1 MDLLAASVESTLKN
15 LQDKRNFL
23 SEQRE
28 HYIDIR
34 SRLVR
39 FINDNDD
46 GEEEGEGQG
55 MVFGDIII
63 STSKIY
69 LSLGY
74 EYYVE
79 KTKEEAITFVDDKL
93 KLMEDAIEQFNLK
106 IEEAKKT
113 LDNLNYMEDG
123 NGIEEDEANN
133 DEDFLPSMEI
143 REELDDE
150 GNVISSSVTPT
161 TKQPSQSNSKKE
173 QTPAVGPKEKGLAK
187 EKKSKSFEENLKG
200 KLLKRNDEVKKKV
213 QPSKVDTENVYTFA
227 DLVQQMDQQDELE
240 DGYIETDEI
249 NYDYDAF
256 ENSNFKVNEYNYEED
271 DEDEDEEEYLNHSII
286 PGFEAQSSFLQ
297 QIQRLRAQ
305 KQSQDHEREE
315 GDVNKSLKPILKKS
329 SFAENSDK
337 KQKKKQV
344 GFASS
349 LEIHEVENLKEENKR
364 QMQSFAVPMYE
375 AQESTGIANKMISD
389 EFDGDLFAK
398 MLGVQEADEVHE
410 KYKEELIN
418 QERLEGEAS
427 RSNRRTR
434 VSRFRKD
441 RAFKKENTLSTFK
454 QETTRSVENEVV
466 EKEPVVGDII
476 EKEPAVGDVIEKEP
490 AVTDIVEKEPVIND
504 IVEKEPAVNDIVEK
518 EPAVNDIVEK
528 EPAVND
534 TVEREPA
541 VNDIVEKEPA
551 VNDIVE
557 KEPAVTDIVEKE
569 PVINDIVEKEP
580 AVNDIVEREPV
591 VGDIIEKEPAVNDI
605 VEKEPEINSKSEF
618 ETPFKK
624 KKLKSLQKPRS
635 SKSMK
640 KKFDPKI
647 LENISDD
654 DYDDDDDGNKKLLS
668 NKSKSNTDEQDK
680 FPSKI
685 QEVSRSM
692 AKTDATVGSEPVRIT
707 NVDYHALGGNL
718 DDMVKAYSLGL
729 YDDDLEEDPGT
740 IVEKLEDF
748 KEYNKQVELLRD
760 EIRDFQLE
768 NQPVTMEEEE
778 NDGNVMN
785 DIIEHEFPESYTNDE
800 DEVALHPGRL
810 QEEVA
815 IEYRRLKEATASKW
829 QSSSP
834 AAHTEGEL
842 EPIDKFGNPVKTS
855 RFRSQRLHM
864 DSKP

>member
-113 LDNLNYMEDG
+113 LDNLNHMEDG

-305 KQSQDHEREE
+305 KQFQDHEREE

-375 AQESTGIANKMISD
+375 AQESTGIANKMTSD

-398 MLGVQEADEVHE
+398 MLGVQEADEVHG

-441 RAFKKENTLSTFK
+441 RASKKENTLSTFK

-476 EKEPAVGDVIEKEP
+476 EKEPVVGDVIEKEPVVGDVIEKEP
-490 AVTDIVEKEPVIND
+490 AVTDIVE
-504 IVEKEPAVNDIVEK
+504 
-518 EPAVNDIVEK
+518 
-528 EPAVND
+528 
-534 TVEREPA
+534 REPA
-541 VNDIVEKEPA
+541 VNDIVERK
-551 VNDIVE
+551 
-557 KEPAVTDIVEKE
+557 
-569 PVINDIVEKEP
+569 
-580 AVNDIVEREPV
+580 PV
-591 VGDIIEKEPAVNDI
+591 VGDIIEKEPTINDI

-668 NKSKSNTDEQDK
+668 NKSKNNTDEQDK

-692 AKTDATVGSEPVRIT
+692 AKTGATVGSEPVRIT

-729 YDDDLEEDPGT
+729 YGDDLEEDPGT

-768 NQPVTMEEEE
+768 NKPVTMEEEE

>member
-113 LDNLNYMEDG
+113 LDNLNHMEDG

-256 ENSNFKVNEYNYEED
+256 ENSNFKVNDNYEED

-375 AQESTGIANKMISD
+375 AQESTGIANKMTSD

-398 MLGVQEADEVHE
+398 MLGVQEADEVHG

-441 RAFKKENTLSTFK
+441 RASKKENTLSTFK

-476 EKEPAVGDVIEKEP
+476 EKEPVVGDVIEKEPVVGDVIEKEP
-490 AVTDIVEKEPVIND
+490 AVTDIVE
-504 IVEKEPAVNDIVEK
+504 
-518 EPAVNDIVEK
+518 
-528 EPAVND
+528 
-534 TVEREPA
+534 REPA
-541 VNDIVEKEPA
+541 VNDIVERK
-551 VNDIVE
+551 
-557 KEPAVTDIVEKE
+557 
-569 PVINDIVEKEP
+569 
-580 AVNDIVEREPV
+580 PV
-591 VGDIIEKEPAVNDI
+591 VGDIIEKEPTINDI

-668 NKSKSNTDEQDK
+668 NKSKNNTDEQDK

-692 AKTDATVGSEPVRIT
+692 AKTGATVGSEPVRIT

-768 NQPVTMEEEE
+768 NKPVTMEEEE

>member
-315 GDVNKSLKPILKKS
+315 VDVNKSLKPILKKS

-375 AQESTGIANKMISD
+375 TQESTGIANKMTSD

-441 RAFKKENTLSTFK
+441 RASKKENTLSTFK

-466 EKEPVVGDII
+466 GKEPV
-476 EKEPAVGDVIEKEP
+476 VGDVIEKEP
-490 AVTDIVEKEPVIND
+490 AVTDIVEKEP
-504 IVEKEPAVNDIVEK
+504 AVNDIVER
-518 EPAVNDIVEK
+518 ESVVGDI
-528 EPAVND
+528 
-534 TVEREPA
+534 
-541 VNDIVEKEPA
+541 IEKEPA

-591 VGDIIEKEPAVNDI
+591 VGDIIGKEPAVNDI
-605 VEKEPEINSKSEF
+605 VEKEPEINSKSEL

-654 DYDDDDDGNKKLLS
+654 DNDDDDGNKKLLS
-668 NKSKSNTDEQDK
+668 NKSKNNTDEQDK

-692 AKTDATVGSEPVRIT
+692 AKTGATVGSEPVRIT

>member
-39 FINDNDD
+39 FTNDNDD

-113 LDNLNYMEDG
+113 LDNLNHMEDG

-305 KQSQDHEREE
+305 KQSQDQEREE
-315 GDVNKSLKPILKKS
+315 GDVNKLLKPILKKS

-375 AQESTGIANKMISD
+375 AQESTGIANKMTSD

-441 RAFKKENTLSTFK
+441 RASKKENTLSTFK

-476 EKEPAVGDVIEKEP
+476 EKEPVVGDVI
-490 AVTDIVEKEPVIND
+490 
-504 IVEKEPAVNDIVEK
+504 
-518 EPAVNDIVEK
+518 
-528 EPAVND
+528 
-534 TVEREPA
+534 
-541 VNDIVEKEPA
+541 
-551 VNDIVE
+551 
-557 KEPAVTDIVEKE
+557 
-569 PVINDIVEKEP
+569 
-580 AVNDIVEREPV
+580 
-591 VGDIIEKEPAVNDI
+591 GKEPAVNDI
-605 VEKEPEINSKSEF
+605 VEKEPEINSKSEL

-654 DYDDDDDGNKKLLS
+654 DNDDDDGNKKLLS
-668 NKSKSNTDEQDK
+668 NKSKNNTDEQDK

-692 AKTDATVGSEPVRIT
+692 AKTGATVGSEPVRIT

-800 DEVALHPGRL
+800 DEVALHPDRL

>member
-1 MDLLAASVESTLKN
+1 MDLLAAGVESTLKN

-39 FINDNDD
+39 FTNDNDD

-375 AQESTGIANKMISD
+375 TQESTGIANKMTSD

-441 RAFKKENTLSTFK
+441 RASKKENTLSTFK
-454 QETTRSVENEVV
+454 QETTRTVENEVV

-476 EKEPAVGDVIEKEP
+476 EKEPVVGDVIEKEP
-490 AVTDIVEKEPVIND
+490 AVTDIVEKEP
-504 IVEKEPAVNDIVEK
+504 AVNDIVE
-518 EPAVNDIVEK
+518 
-528 EPAVND
+528 
-534 TVEREPA
+534 REP
-541 VNDIVEKEPA
+541 VVG
-551 VNDIVE
+551 
-557 KEPAVTDIVEKE
+557 
-569 PVINDIVEKEP
+569 DIVEKEP

-605 VEKEPEINSKSEF
+605 VEKEPAVTDIVEEEPVINDIVEKEPVINDIVEKEPVVGDIIEKEPAVNDIVEKEPEINSKSEL

-654 DYDDDDDGNKKLLS
+654 DNDDDDGNKKLLS
-668 NKSKSNTDEQDK
+668 NKSKNNTDEQDK

-692 AKTDATVGSEPVRIT
+692 AKTGATVGSEPVRIT

-800 DEVALHPGRL
+800 DEVALHPDRL

>member
-39 FINDNDD
+39 FINDNGD

-113 LDNLNYMEDG
+113 LDNLNHMEDG

-161 TKQPSQSNSKKE
+161 TKQSSQSNSKKE

-305 KQSQDHEREE
+305 KQFQDHEREE

-329 SFAENSDK
+329 FFAENSDK

-375 AQESTGIANKMISD
+375 AQESTGIANKMTSD

-441 RAFKKENTLSTFK
+441 RASKKENTLSTFK

-476 EKEPAVGDVIEKEP
+476 EKEPVVGDVIEKEP
-490 AVTDIVEKEPVIND
+490 AVTDIVE
-504 IVEKEPAVNDIVEK
+504 
-518 EPAVNDIVEK
+518 
-528 EPAVND
+528 
-534 TVEREPA
+534 REPA
-541 VNDIVEKEPA
+541 VNDIVERK
-551 VNDIVE
+551 
-557 KEPAVTDIVEKE
+557 
-569 PVINDIVEKEP
+569 
-580 AVNDIVEREPV
+580 PV
-591 VGDIIEKEPAVNDI
+591 VGDIIEKEPTINDI

-668 NKSKSNTDEQDK
+668 NKSKNNTDEQDK

-692 AKTDATVGSEPVRIT
+692 AKTGATVGSEPVRIT

>member
-39 FINDNDD
+39 FINDNGD

-113 LDNLNYMEDG
+113 LDNLNHMEDG

-161 TKQPSQSNSKKE
+161 TKQSSQSNSKKE

-305 KQSQDHEREE
+305 KQFQDHEREE

-375 AQESTGIANKMISD
+375 AQESTGIANKMTSD

-441 RAFKKENTLSTFK
+441 RASKKENTLSTFK

-476 EKEPAVGDVIEKEP
+476 EKEPVVGDVIEKEPVVGDVIEKEP
-490 AVTDIVEKEPVIND
+490 AVTDIVE
-504 IVEKEPAVNDIVEK
+504 
-518 EPAVNDIVEK
+518 
-528 EPAVND
+528 
-534 TVEREPA
+534 REPA
-541 VNDIVEKEPA
+541 VNDIVERK
-551 VNDIVE
+551 
-557 KEPAVTDIVEKE
+557 
-569 PVINDIVEKEP
+569 
-580 AVNDIVEREPV
+580 PV
-591 VGDIIEKEPAVNDI
+591 VGDIIEKEPTINDI

-668 NKSKSNTDEQDK
+668 NKSKNNTDEQDK

-692 AKTDATVGSEPVRIT
+692 AKTGATVGSEPVRIT

-768 NQPVTMEEEE
+768 NKPVTMEEEE

>member
-1 MDLLAASVESTLKN
+1 MDVLTDSVESTLKS

-23 SEQRE
+23 AEQRE

-34 SRLVR
+34 GRLVS
-39 FINDNDD
+39 FNNDNDG
-46 GEEEGEGQG
+46 GEEEAEGQG

-63 STSKIY
+63 STRKIY
-69 LSLGY
+69 LNLGY

-79 KTKEEAITFVDDKL
+79 KTKEEAITSVDDKL
-93 KLMEDAIEQFNLK
+93 KLMEDAIEQFDLK

-113 LDNLNYMEDG
+113 LDNLNFMETG
-123 NGIEEDEANN
+123 AETEKQEA
-133 DEDFLPSMEI
+133 DDDQDFLPSMEI
-143 REELDDE
+143 REELDEE

-161 TKQPSQSNSKKE
+161 TKQSSQSKSKKE
-173 QTPAVGPKEKGLAK
+173 EEYLVGQKEERLPE
-187 EKKSKSFEENLKG
+187 EKKSNSFEENLKG
-200 KLLKRNDEVKKKV
+200 RLSKRNNEIKRKV
-213 QPSKVDTENVYTFA
+213 EPSKVDTENVYTFA

-240 DGYIETDEI
+240 DGSIGADEI
-249 NYDYDAF
+249 SYDYDAF
-256 ENSNFKVNEYNYEED
+256 ENSNFKVNGYNYKED

-286 PGFEAQSSFLQ
+286 PGFEAQSSFLK
-297 QIQRLRAQ
+297 QIQQLRAQ
-305 KQSQDHEREE
+305 KLSQEHKQEE
-315 GDVNKSLKPILKKS
+315 GEVSNPLKPILKKAS
-329 SFAENSDK
+329 ITEESVK
-337 KQKKKQV
+337 HQKKKQV

-364 QMQSFAVPMYE
+364 QMQSFGVPTYDD
-375 AQESTGIANKMISD
+375 QETIGIANEMTSG

-410 KYKEELIN
+410 KYREELIN
-418 QERLEGEAS
+418 QERHEGEA
-427 RSNRRTR
+427 NRPNGRNR

-441 RAFKKENTLSTFK
+441 RAFKKQDTSQAFRYENRK
-454 QETTRSVENEVV
+454 PAVGEIV
-466 EKEPVVGDII
+466 EKEPVA
-476 EKEPAVGDVIEKEP
+476 EDVIEKEP
-490 AVTDIVEKEPVIND
+490 AV
-504 IVEKEPAVNDIVEK
+504 
-518 EPAVNDIVEK
+518 
-528 EPAVND
+528 
-534 TVEREPA
+534 R
-541 VNDIVEKEPA
+541 
-551 VNDIVE
+551 
-557 KEPAVTDIVEKE
+557 
-569 PVINDIVEKEP
+569 
-580 AVNDIVEREPV
+580 DIVERESS

-605 VEKEPEINSKSEF
+605 IERRPVVEDIVEKELALSNIVEREPETDSNSEF

-624 KKLKSLQKPRS
+624 KNLKSLQKPRS

-647 LENISDD
+647 FENISDD
-654 DYDDDDDGNKKLLS
+654 DDDDSNGDKKLVLDQ
-668 NKSKSNTDEQDK
+668 SKSSADEQER

-692 AKTDATVGSEPVRIT
+692 AQTGATVGDKPVRIT

-760 EIRDFQLE
+760 EIQDFQLE
-768 NQPVTMEEEE
+768 NQQVATEEEEEE
-778 NDGNVMN
+778 NDGNVVV
-785 DIIEHEFPESYTNDE
+785 DVVEHEFPESYINDE
-800 DEVALHPGRL
+800 DEVALHPDRL
-810 QEEVA
+810 QEAVA
-815 IEYRRLKEATASKW
+815 VEYRRLKETAASKW

-834 AAHTEGEL
+834 TAHAEGEL

-864 DSKP
+864 DGKT

>member
-34 SRLVR
+34 SRLVK

-113 LDNLNYMEDG
+113 LDNLNHMEDG

-375 AQESTGIANKMISD
+375 AQESTGIANKMTSD

-441 RAFKKENTLSTFK
+441 RASKKENTLSTFK

-476 EKEPAVGDVIEKEP
+476 EKEPVVGDVIEKEPVVGDVIEKEP
-490 AVTDIVEKEPVIND
+490 AVTDIVE
-504 IVEKEPAVNDIVEK
+504 
-518 EPAVNDIVEK
+518 
-528 EPAVND
+528 
-534 TVEREPA
+534 REPA
-541 VNDIVEKEPA
+541 VNDIVERK
-551 VNDIVE
+551 
-557 KEPAVTDIVEKE
+557 
-569 PVINDIVEKEP
+569 
-580 AVNDIVEREPV
+580 PV
-591 VGDIIEKEPAVNDI
+591 VGDIIEKEPTINDI

-668 NKSKSNTDEQDK
+668 NKSKNNTDEQDK

-692 AKTDATVGSEPVRIT
+692 AKTGATVGSEPVRIT

>member
-113 LDNLNYMEDG
+113 LDNLNHMEDG

-305 KQSQDHEREE
+305 KQFQDHEREE

-375 AQESTGIANKMISD
+375 AQESTGIANKMTSD

-398 MLGVQEADEVHE
+398 MLGVQEADEVHG

-441 RAFKKENTLSTFK
+441 RASKKENTLSTFK

-476 EKEPAVGDVIEKEP
+476 EKEPVVGDVIEKEPVVGDVIEKEP
-490 AVTDIVEKEPVIND
+490 AVTDIVE
-504 IVEKEPAVNDIVEK
+504 
-518 EPAVNDIVEK
+518 
-528 EPAVND
+528 
-534 TVEREPA
+534 REPA
-541 VNDIVEKEPA
+541 VNDIVERK
-551 VNDIVE
+551 
-557 KEPAVTDIVEKE
+557 
-569 PVINDIVEKEP
+569 
-580 AVNDIVEREPV
+580 PV
-591 VGDIIEKEPAVNDI
+591 VGDIIEKEPTINDI

-624 KKLKSLQKPRS
+624 EKLKSLQKPRS

-668 NKSKSNTDEQDK
+668 NKSKNNTDEQDK

-692 AKTDATVGSEPVRIT
+692 AKTGATVGSEPVRIT

-768 NQPVTMEEEE
+768 NKPVTMEEEE

>member
-375 AQESTGIANKMISD
+375 AQESTGIANKMASD

-441 RAFKKENTLSTFK
+441 RASKKENTLSTFK

-476 EKEPAVGDVIEKEP
+476 EKEPVVGDV
-490 AVTDIVEKEPVIND
+490 
-504 IVEKEPAVNDIVEK
+504 
-518 EPAVNDIVEK
+518 
-528 EPAVND
+528 
-534 TVEREPA
+534 
-541 VNDIVEKEPA
+541 
-551 VNDIVE
+551 
-557 KEPAVTDIVEKE
+557 
-569 PVINDIVEKEP
+569 
-580 AVNDIVEREPV
+580 
-591 VGDIIEKEPAVNDI
+591 IEKEPAVNDI

-668 NKSKSNTDEQDK
+668 NKSKNNTDEQDK

-692 AKTDATVGSEPVRIT
+692 AKTGATVGSEPVRIT

-800 DEVALHPGRL
+800 DEVALHPDRL

>member
-113 LDNLNYMEDG
+113 LDNLNHMEDG

-256 ENSNFKVNEYNYEED
+256 ENSNFKVNDNYEED

-305 KQSQDHEREE
+305 KQFQDHEREE

-375 AQESTGIANKMISD
+375 TQESTGIANKMTSD

-441 RAFKKENTLSTFK
+441 RASKKENTLSTFK

-476 EKEPAVGDVIEKEP
+476 EKEPVVGDVIEKEPVVGDVIEKEPVVGDVIEKEPVVGDVIEKEP
-490 AVTDIVEKEPVIND
+490 AVT
-504 IVEKEPAVNDIVEK
+504 
-518 EPAVNDIVEK
+518 
-528 EPAVND
+528 
-534 TVEREPA
+534 
-541 VNDIVEKEPA
+541 
-551 VNDIVE
+551 
-557 KEPAVTDIVEKE
+557 
-569 PVINDIVEKEP
+569 
-580 AVNDIVEREPV
+580 DIVEREPV
-591 VGDIIEKEPAVNDI
+591 VGDIIEKEPTINDI

-668 NKSKSNTDEQDK
+668 NKSKNNTDEQDK

-692 AKTDATVGSEPVRIT
+692 AKTGATVGSEPVRIT

>member
-39 FINDNDD
+39 FINDNGD

-113 LDNLNYMEDG
+113 LDNLNHMEDG

-256 ENSNFKVNEYNYEED
+256 ENSNFKVNDNYEED

-305 KQSQDHEREE
+305 KQFQDHEREE
-315 GDVNKSLKPILKKS
+315 GDINKSLKPILKKS

-375 AQESTGIANKMISD
+375 AQESTGIANKMTSD

-398 MLGVQEADEVHE
+398 MLGVQEADEVHG

-441 RAFKKENTLSTFK
+441 RASKKENTLSTFK

-476 EKEPAVGDVIEKEP
+476 EKEPVVGDVIEKEPVVGDVIEKEP
-490 AVTDIVEKEPVIND
+490 AVTDIVE
-504 IVEKEPAVNDIVEK
+504 
-518 EPAVNDIVEK
+518 
-528 EPAVND
+528 
-534 TVEREPA
+534 REPA
-541 VNDIVEKEPA
+541 VNDIVERK
-551 VNDIVE
+551 
-557 KEPAVTDIVEKE
+557 
-569 PVINDIVEKEP
+569 
-580 AVNDIVEREPV
+580 PV
-591 VGDIIEKEPAVNDI
+591 VGDIIEKEPTINDI

-668 NKSKSNTDEQDK
+668 NKSKNNTDEQDK

-685 QEVSRSM
+685 QEVSRTM
-692 AKTDATVGSEPVRIT
+692 AKTGATVGSEPVRIT

-729 YDDDLEEDPGT
+729 YGDDLEEDPGT

>member
-113 LDNLNYMEDG
+113 LDNLNHMEDG

-227 DLVQQMDQQDELE
+227 DLSM
-240 DGYIETDEI
+240 
-249 NYDYDAF
+249 N
-256 ENSNFKVNEYNYEED
+256 NYEED

-375 AQESTGIANKMISD
+375 TQESTGIANKMTSD

-441 RAFKKENTLSTFK
+441 RASKKENTLSTFK

-476 EKEPAVGDVIEKEP
+476 EKEPAV
-490 AVTDIVEKEPVIND
+490 TD
-504 IVEKEPAVNDIVEK
+504 IVEKEPAVNDIVE
-518 EPAVNDIVEK
+518 
-528 EPAVND
+528 
-534 TVEREPA
+534 REP
-541 VNDIVEKEPA
+541 VVGDIIEKEPA

-591 VGDIIEKEPAVNDI
+591 VGDIIGKEPAVNDI
-605 VEKEPEINSKSEF
+605 VEKEPEINSKSEL

-654 DYDDDDDGNKKLLS
+654 DNDDDDGNKKLLS
-668 NKSKSNTDEQDK
+668 NKSKNNTDEQDK

-692 AKTDATVGSEPVRIT
+692 AKTGATVGSEPVRIT

>member
-504 IVEKEPAVNDIVEK
+504 IVEKEPAVNDIVE
-518 EPAVNDIVEK
+518 
-528 EPAVND
+528 
-534 TVEREPA
+534 
-541 VNDIVEKEPA
+541 
-551 VNDIVE
+551 
-557 KEPAVTDIVEKE
+557 
-569 PVINDIVEKEP
+569 
-580 AVNDIVEREPV
+580 REPV

-800 DEVALHPGRL
+800 DEVALHPDRL

>member
-39 FINDNDD
+39 FINDNGD

-113 LDNLNYMEDG
+113 LDNLNHMEDG

-161 TKQPSQSNSKKE
+161 TKQSSQSNSKKE

-305 KQSQDHEREE
+305 KQFQDHEREE
-315 GDVNKSLKPILKKS
+315 GDINKSLKPILKKS

-375 AQESTGIANKMISD
+375 AQESTGIANKMTSD

-441 RAFKKENTLSTFK
+441 RASKKENTLSTFK

-476 EKEPAVGDVIEKEP
+476 EKEPVVGDVIEKEPVVGDVIEKEP
-490 AVTDIVEKEPVIND
+490 AVTDIVE
-504 IVEKEPAVNDIVEK
+504 
-518 EPAVNDIVEK
+518 
-528 EPAVND
+528 
-534 TVEREPA
+534 REPA
-541 VNDIVEKEPA
+541 VNDIVERK
-551 VNDIVE
+551 
-557 KEPAVTDIVEKE
+557 
-569 PVINDIVEKEP
+569 
-580 AVNDIVEREPV
+580 PV
-591 VGDIIEKEPAVNDI
+591 VGDIIEKEPTINDI

-668 NKSKSNTDEQDK
+668 NKSKNNTDEQDK

-692 AKTDATVGSEPVRIT
+692 AKTGATVGSEPVRIT

-768 NQPVTMEEEE
+768 NKPVTMEEEE

>member
-39 FINDNDD
+39 FINDNGD

-113 LDNLNYMEDG
+113 LDNLNHMEDG

-256 ENSNFKVNEYNYEED
+256 ENSNFKVNDNYEED

-305 KQSQDHEREE
+305 KQFQDHEREE

-375 AQESTGIANKMISD
+375 TQESTGIANKMTSD

-441 RAFKKENTLSTFK
+441 RASKKENTLSTFK

-476 EKEPAVGDVIEKEP
+476 EKEPAV
-490 AVTDIVEKEPVIND
+490 TD
-504 IVEKEPAVNDIVEK
+504 IVEKEPAVNDIVE
-518 EPAVNDIVEK
+518 
-528 EPAVND
+528 
-534 TVEREPA
+534 REP
-541 VNDIVEKEPA
+541 VVGDIIEKEPA

-591 VGDIIEKEPAVNDI
+591 VGDIIGKEPAVNDI
-605 VEKEPEINSKSEF
+605 VEKEPEINSKSEL

-654 DYDDDDDGNKKLLS
+654 DNDDDDGNKKLLS
-668 NKSKSNTDEQDK
+668 NKSKNNTDEQDK

-692 AKTDATVGSEPVRIT
+692 AKTGATVGSEPVRIT

-800 DEVALHPGRL
+800 DEVALHAGRL

>member
-113 LDNLNYMEDG
+113 LDNLNHMEDG

-256 ENSNFKVNEYNYEED
+256 ENSNFKVNDNYEED

-305 KQSQDHEREE
+305 KQFQDHEREE

-375 AQESTGIANKMISD
+375 TQESTGIANKMTSD

-441 RAFKKENTLSTFK
+441 RASKKENTLSTFK

-476 EKEPAVGDVIEKEP
+476 EKEPAV
-490 AVTDIVEKEPVIND
+490 TD
-504 IVEKEPAVNDIVEK
+504 IVEKEPAVNDIVE
-518 EPAVNDIVEK
+518 
-528 EPAVND
+528 
-534 TVEREPA
+534 REP
-541 VNDIVEKEPA
+541 VVGDIIEKEPA

-591 VGDIIEKEPAVNDI
+591 VGDIIGKEPAVNDI
-605 VEKEPEINSKSEF
+605 VEKEPEINSKSEL

-654 DYDDDDDGNKKLLS
+654 DNDDDDGNKKLLS
-668 NKSKSNTDEQDK
+668 NKSKNNTDEQDK

-692 AKTDATVGSEPVRIT
+692 AKTGATVGSEPVRIT

-800 DEVALHPGRL
+800 DEVALHAGRL

>member
-39 FINDNDD
+39 FINDNGD

-113 LDNLNYMEDG
+113 LDNLNHMEDG

-161 TKQPSQSNSKKE
+161 TKQSSQSNSKKE

-305 KQSQDHEREE
+305 KQFQDHEREE

-375 AQESTGIANKMISD
+375 AQESTGIANKMTSD

-398 MLGVQEADEVHE
+398 MLGVQEADEVHG

-441 RAFKKENTLSTFK
+441 RASKKENTLSTFK

-476 EKEPAVGDVIEKEP
+476 EKEPVVGDVIEKEPVVGDVIEKEPVVGDVIEKEP
-490 AVTDIVEKEPVIND
+490 AVTDIVE
-504 IVEKEPAVNDIVEK
+504 
-518 EPAVNDIVEK
+518 
-528 EPAVND
+528 
-534 TVEREPA
+534 REPA
-541 VNDIVEKEPA
+541 VNDIVERK
-551 VNDIVE
+551 
-557 KEPAVTDIVEKE
+557 
-569 PVINDIVEKEP
+569 
-580 AVNDIVEREPV
+580 PV
-591 VGDIIEKEPAVNDI
+591 VGDIIEKEPTINDI

-668 NKSKSNTDEQDK
+668 NKSKNNTDEQDK

-692 AKTDATVGSEPVRIT
+692 AKTGATVGSEPVRIT

>member
-55 MVFGDIII
+55 MVFGDIIV

-113 LDNLNYMEDG
+113 LDNLNHMENG

-173 QTPAVGPKEKGLAK
+173 QTPAVGLKEKELAK

-315 GDVNKSLKPILKKS
+315 GDLNKSLKPILKKS

-375 AQESTGIANKMISD
+375 TQESTGIANKMTSD

-410 KYKEELIN
+410 KYNEELIN

-441 RAFKKENTLSTFK
+441 IASKKENTLLTFK
-454 QETTRSVENEVV
+454 QETTRSVENELV

-476 EKEPAVGDVIEKEP
+476 EKEPAV
-490 AVTDIVEKEPVIND
+490 TDIVEKEPV
-504 IVEKEPAVNDIVEK
+504 
-518 EPAVNDIVEK
+518 
-528 EPAVND
+528 
-534 TVEREPA
+534 
-541 VNDIVEKEPA
+541 
-551 VNDIVE
+551 
-557 KEPAVTDIVEKE
+557 
-569 PVINDIVEKEP
+569 
-580 AVNDIVEREPV
+580 
-591 VGDIIEKEPAVNDI
+591 VGDII
-605 VEKEPEINSKSEF
+605 EKEPEINSKSEF

-654 DYDDDDDGNKKLLS
+654 DDDDDDGDKKLLS
-668 NKSKSNTDEQDK
+668 NKSKSNADEQEK

-692 AKTDATVGSEPVRIT
+692 AKTGATVGSKPVRIT

-778 NDGNVMN
+778 NDGNVMK

-800 DEVALHPGRL
+800 DEVALHPDRL

>member
-113 LDNLNYMEDG
+113 LDNLNHMEDG

-256 ENSNFKVNEYNYEED
+256 ENSNFKVNDNYEED

-375 AQESTGIANKMISD
+375 TQESTGIANKMTSD

-418 QERLEGEAS
+418 QERLEGGAS

-441 RAFKKENTLSTFK
+441 RASKKENTLSTFK

-476 EKEPAVGDVIEKEP
+476 EKEPAVTDIVEKEP
-490 AVTDIVEKEPVIND
+490 AVTDIVEKEP
-504 IVEKEPAVNDIVEK
+504 AVNDIVE
-518 EPAVNDIVEK
+518 
-528 EPAVND
+528 
-534 TVEREPA
+534 REP
-541 VNDIVEKEPA
+541 VVGDIIEKEPA

-591 VGDIIEKEPAVNDI
+591 VGDIIGKEPAVNDI
-605 VEKEPEINSKSEF
+605 VEKEPEINSKSEL

-654 DYDDDDDGNKKLLS
+654 DNDDDDGNKKLLS
-668 NKSKSNTDEQDK
+668 NKSKNNTDEQDK

-692 AKTDATVGSEPVRIT
+692 AKTGATVGSEPVRIT

-800 DEVALHPGRL
+800 DEVALHAGRL

-829 QSSSP
+829 QSSSS

>member
-39 FINDNDD
+39 FINDNGD

-113 LDNLNYMEDG
+113 LDNLNHMEDG

-161 TKQPSQSNSKKE
+161 TKQSSQSNSKKE

-305 KQSQDHEREE
+305 KQFQDHEREE

-375 AQESTGIANKMISD
+375 AQESTGIANKMTSD

-398 MLGVQEADEVHE
+398 MLGVQEADEVHG

-441 RAFKKENTLSTFK
+441 RASKKENTLSTFK

-476 EKEPAVGDVIEKEP
+476 EKEPVVGDVIEKEPVVGDVIEKEP
-490 AVTDIVEKEPVIND
+490 AVND
-504 IVEKEPAVNDIVEK
+504 IVE
-518 EPAVNDIVEK
+518 
-528 EPAVND
+528 
-534 TVEREPA
+534 R
-541 VNDIVEKEPA
+541 
-551 VNDIVE
+551 
-557 KEPAVTDIVEKE
+557 
-569 PVINDIVEKEP
+569 EP

-591 VGDIIEKEPAVNDI
+591 VGDIIEKEPTINDI

-654 DYDDDDDGNKKLLS
+654 DYDDDDDGNKKHLS
-668 NKSKSNTDEQDK
+668 NKSKNNTDEQDK

-692 AKTDATVGSEPVRIT
+692 AKTGATVGSEPVRIT

>member
-39 FINDNDD
+39 FINDNGD

-113 LDNLNYMEDG
+113 LDNLNHMEDG

-161 TKQPSQSNSKKE
+161 TKQSSQSNSKKE
-173 QTPAVGPKEKGLAK
+173 QAPAVGPKEKGLAK

-305 KQSQDHEREE
+305 KQFQDHEREE

-375 AQESTGIANKMISD
+375 AQESTGIANKMTSD

-398 MLGVQEADEVHE
+398 MLGVQEADEVHG

-441 RAFKKENTLSTFK
+441 RASKKENTLSTFK

-476 EKEPAVGDVIEKEP
+476 EKEPVVGDVIEKEP
-490 AVTDIVEKEPVIND
+490 AVTDIVERK
-504 IVEKEPAVNDIVEK
+504 
-518 EPAVNDIVEK
+518 
-528 EPAVND
+528 
-534 TVEREPA
+534 
-541 VNDIVEKEPA
+541 
-551 VNDIVE
+551 
-557 KEPAVTDIVEKE
+557 
-569 PVINDIVEKEP
+569 
-580 AVNDIVEREPV
+580 PV
-591 VGDIIEKEPAVNDI
+591 VGDIIEKEPTINDI
-605 VEKEPEINSKSEF
+605 MEKEPEINSKSEF

-635 SKSMK
+635 LKSMK

-668 NKSKSNTDEQDK
+668 NKSKNNTDEQDK

-692 AKTDATVGSEPVRIT
+692 AKTGATVGSEPVRIT

-768 NQPVTMEEEE
+768 NKPVTMEEEE

>member
-113 LDNLNYMEDG
+113 LDNLNHMEDG

-256 ENSNFKVNEYNYEED
+256 ENSNFKVNDNYEED

-375 AQESTGIANKMISD
+375 TQESTGIANKMTSD

-441 RAFKKENTLSTFK
+441 RASKKENTLSTFK

-476 EKEPAVGDVIEKEP
+476 EKEP
-490 AVTDIVEKEPVIND
+490 
-504 IVEKEPAVNDIVEK
+504 
-518 EPAVNDIVEK
+518 
-528 EPAVND
+528 
-534 TVEREPA
+534 
-541 VNDIVEKEPA
+541 
-551 VNDIVE
+551 
-557 KEPAVTDIVEKE
+557 
-569 PVINDIVEKEP
+569 VINDIVEKEP

-591 VGDIIEKEPAVNDI
+591 VGDIIGKEPAVNDI
-605 VEKEPEINSKSEF
+605 VEKEPEINSKSEL

-654 DYDDDDDGNKKLLS
+654 DNDDDDGNKKLLS
-668 NKSKSNTDEQDK
+668 NKSKNNTDEQDK

-692 AKTDATVGSEPVRIT
+692 AKTGATVGSEPVRIT

-834 AAHTEGEL
+834 AVHTEGEL

>member
-113 LDNLNYMEDG
+113 LDNLNHMEDG

-161 TKQPSQSNSKKE
+161 TKQSSQSNSKKE

-305 KQSQDHEREE
+305 KQFQDHEREE
-315 GDVNKSLKPILKKS
+315 GDINKSLKPILKKS

-375 AQESTGIANKMISD
+375 AQESTGIANKMTSD

-398 MLGVQEADEVHE
+398 MLGVQEADEVHG

-441 RAFKKENTLSTFK
+441 RASKKENTLSTFK

-476 EKEPAVGDVIEKEP
+476 EKEPVVGDVIEKEPVVGDVIEKEP
-490 AVTDIVEKEPVIND
+490 AVTDIVE
-504 IVEKEPAVNDIVEK
+504 
-518 EPAVNDIVEK
+518 
-528 EPAVND
+528 
-534 TVEREPA
+534 REPA
-541 VNDIVEKEPA
+541 VNDIVERK
-551 VNDIVE
+551 
-557 KEPAVTDIVEKE
+557 
-569 PVINDIVEKEP
+569 
-580 AVNDIVEREPV
+580 PV
-591 VGDIIEKEPAVNDI
+591 VGDIIEKEPTINDI

-668 NKSKSNTDEQDK
+668 NKSKNNTDEQDK

-692 AKTDATVGSEPVRIT
+692 AKTGATVGSEPVRIT

-768 NQPVTMEEEE
+768 NKPVTMEEEE

>member
-39 FINDNDD
+39 FINDNGD

-113 LDNLNYMEDG
+113 LDNLNHMEDG

-161 TKQPSQSNSKKE
+161 TKQSSQSNSKKE

-305 KQSQDHEREE
+305 KQFQDHEREE

-375 AQESTGIANKMISD
+375 AQESTGIANKMTSD

-441 RAFKKENTLSTFK
+441 RASKKENTLSTFK

-476 EKEPAVGDVIEKEP
+476 EKEPVVGDVIEKEPVVGDVIEKEPVVGDVIEKEP
-490 AVTDIVEKEPVIND
+490 AVTDIVE
-504 IVEKEPAVNDIVEK
+504 
-518 EPAVNDIVEK
+518 
-528 EPAVND
+528 
-534 TVEREPA
+534 REPA
-541 VNDIVEKEPA
+541 VNDIVERK
-551 VNDIVE
+551 
-557 KEPAVTDIVEKE
+557 
-569 PVINDIVEKEP
+569 
-580 AVNDIVEREPV
+580 PV
-591 VGDIIEKEPAVNDI
+591 VGDIIEKEPTINDI

-624 KKLKSLQKPRS
+624 EKLKSLQKPRS

-668 NKSKSNTDEQDK
+668 NKSKNNTDEQDK

-692 AKTDATVGSEPVRIT
+692 AKTGATVGSEPVRIT

-768 NQPVTMEEEE
+768 NKPVTMEEEE

>member
-113 LDNLNYMEDG
+113 LDNLNHMEDG

-256 ENSNFKVNEYNYEED
+256 ENSNFKVNDNYEED

-375 AQESTGIANKMISD
+375 TQESTGIANKMTSD

-441 RAFKKENTLSTFK
+441 RASKKENTLSTFK

-476 EKEPAVGDVIEKEP
+476 EKEPAV
-490 AVTDIVEKEPVIND
+490 T
-504 IVEKEPAVNDIVEK
+504 
-518 EPAVNDIVEK
+518 
-528 EPAVND
+528 
-534 TVEREPA
+534 
-541 VNDIVEKEPA
+541 
-551 VNDIVE
+551 
-557 KEPAVTDIVEKE
+557 
-569 PVINDIVEKEP
+569 DIVEKEP

-605 VEKEPEINSKSEF
+605 VEKEPAVNDIVEREPVVGDIIGKEPAVNDIVEKEPEINSKSEL

-654 DYDDDDDGNKKLLS
+654 DNDDDDGNKKLLS
-668 NKSKSNTDEQDK
+668 NKSKNNTDEQDK

-692 AKTDATVGSEPVRIT
+692 AKTGATVGSEPVRIT

>member
-39 FINDNDD
+39 FINDNGD

-113 LDNLNYMEDG
+113 VDNLNHMEDG

-161 TKQPSQSNSKKE
+161 TKQSSQSDSKKE

-249 NYDYDAF
+249 IYDYDAF

-286 PGFEAQSSFLQ
+286 PGFEARSSFLQ

-305 KQSQDHEREE
+305 KQFQDHEREE

-375 AQESTGIANKMISD
+375 AQESTGIANKMTSD

-441 RAFKKENTLSTFK
+441 RASKKENTLSTFK

-476 EKEPAVGDVIEKEP
+476 EKEPVVGDVIEKEPVVGDVIEKEPVVGDVIEKEPVVGDVIEKEP
-490 AVTDIVEKEPVIND
+490 AVT
-504 IVEKEPAVNDIVEK
+504 
-518 EPAVNDIVEK
+518 
-528 EPAVND
+528 
-534 TVEREPA
+534 
-541 VNDIVEKEPA
+541 
-551 VNDIVE
+551 
-557 KEPAVTDIVEKE
+557 
-569 PVINDIVEKEP
+569 
-580 AVNDIVEREPV
+580 DIVEREPV
-591 VGDIIEKEPAVNDI
+591 VGDIIEKEPTINDI

-654 DYDDDDDGNKKLLS
+654 DNDDDDGNKKLLS
-668 NKSKSNTDEQDK
+668 NKSKNNTDEQDK

-692 AKTDATVGSEPVRIT
+692 AKTGTTVGSEPVRIT

-800 DEVALHPGRL
+800 DEVALHAGRL

>member
-34 SRLVR
+34 SRLVK

-113 LDNLNYMEDG
+113 LDNLNHMEDG

-256 ENSNFKVNEYNYEED
+256 ENSNFKVNDNYEED

-375 AQESTGIANKMISD
+375 AQKSTGIANKMTSD

-410 KYKEELIN
+410 KYKEDLIN

-441 RAFKKENTLSTFK
+441 RASKKENTLSTFK

-476 EKEPAVGDVIEKEP
+476 EKEPVVGDVIG
-490 AVTDIVEKEPVIND
+490 
-504 IVEKEPAVNDIVEK
+504 KEPAVNDIVEK
-518 EPAVNDIVEK
+518 EPAV
-528 EPAVND
+528 
-534 TVEREPA
+534 
-541 VNDIVEKEPA
+541 
-551 VNDIVE
+551 
-557 KEPAVTDIVEKE
+557 
-569 PVINDIVEKEP
+569 NDIVEKEP

-605 VEKEPEINSKSEF
+605 VEKEPEINSKSEL

-654 DYDDDDDGNKKLLS
+654 DNDDDDGNKKLLS
-668 NKSKSNTDEQDK
+668 NKSKNNTDEQDK

-692 AKTDATVGSEPVRIT
+692 AKTGATVGSEPVRIT

-800 DEVALHPGRL
+800 DEVALHPDRL

>member
-39 FINDNDD
+39 FINDNGD

-113 LDNLNYMEDG
+113 LDNLNHMEDG

-161 TKQPSQSNSKKE
+161 TKQSSQSNSKKE
-173 QTPAVGPKEKGLAK
+173 QAPAVGPKEKGLAK

-305 KQSQDHEREE
+305 KQFQDHEREE

-375 AQESTGIANKMISD
+375 AQESTGIANKMTSD

-441 RAFKKENTLSTFK
+441 RASKKENTLSTFK

-476 EKEPAVGDVIEKEP
+476 EKEPVVGDVIEKEPVVGDVIEKEP
-490 AVTDIVEKEPVIND
+490 AVTDIVE
-504 IVEKEPAVNDIVEK
+504 
-518 EPAVNDIVEK
+518 
-528 EPAVND
+528 
-534 TVEREPA
+534 REPA
-541 VNDIVEKEPA
+541 VNDIVERK
-551 VNDIVE
+551 
-557 KEPAVTDIVEKE
+557 
-569 PVINDIVEKEP
+569 
-580 AVNDIVEREPV
+580 PV
-591 VGDIIEKEPAVNDI
+591 VGDIIEKEPTINDI

-668 NKSKSNTDEQDK
+668 NKSKNNTDEQDK

-692 AKTDATVGSEPVRIT
+692 AKTGATVGSEPVRIT

-748 KEYNKQVELLRD
+748 KEYNKQVQLLRD

>member
-39 FINDNDD
+39 FINDNGD

-113 LDNLNYMEDG
+113 LDNLNHMEDG

-161 TKQPSQSNSKKE
+161 TKQSSQSNSKKE

-375 AQESTGIANKMISD
+375 AQESTGIANKMTSD

-441 RAFKKENTLSTFK
+441 RASKKENTLSTFK

-466 EKEPVVGDII
+466 EKEPAVGDII
-476 EKEPAVGDVIEKEP
+476 EKEPVVGDVIEKEP
-490 AVTDIVEKEPVIND
+490 AVTDIVE
-504 IVEKEPAVNDIVEK
+504 
-518 EPAVNDIVEK
+518 
-528 EPAVND
+528 
-534 TVEREPA
+534 REPA
-541 VNDIVEKEPA
+541 VNDIVERK
-551 VNDIVE
+551 
-557 KEPAVTDIVEKE
+557 
-569 PVINDIVEKEP
+569 
-580 AVNDIVEREPV
+580 PV
-591 VGDIIEKEPAVNDI
+591 VGDIIEKEPTINDI

-668 NKSKSNTDEQDK
+668 NKSKNNTDEQDK

-692 AKTDATVGSEPVRIT
+692 AKTGATVGSEPVRIT

-768 NQPVTMEEEE
+768 NKPVTMEEEE

>member
-113 LDNLNYMEDG
+113 LDNLNHMEDG

-375 AQESTGIANKMISD
+375 AQESTGIANKMTSD

-441 RAFKKENTLSTFK
+441 RASKKENTLSTFK

-476 EKEPAVGDVIEKEP
+476 EKEPVVGDVIEKEP

-504 IVEKEPAVNDIVEK
+504 IVE
-518 EPAVNDIVEK
+518 
-528 EPAVND
+528 
-534 TVEREPA
+534 
-541 VNDIVEKEPA
+541 
-551 VNDIVE
+551 
-557 KEPAVTDIVEKE
+557 
-569 PVINDIVEKEP
+569 
-580 AVNDIVEREPV
+580 REPV
-591 VGDIIEKEPAVNDI
+591 VGDVIEKEPAVNDI

-668 NKSKSNTDEQDK
+668 NKSKNNTDEQDK

-692 AKTDATVGSEPVRIT
+692 AKTGATVGSEPVRIT

>member
-113 LDNLNYMEDG
+113 LDNLNHMEDG

-256 ENSNFKVNEYNYEED
+256 ENSNFKVNDNYEED

-375 AQESTGIANKMISD
+375 TQESTGIANKMTSD

-441 RAFKKENTLSTFK
+441 RASKKENTLSTFK

-476 EKEPAVGDVIEKEP
+476 EKEPAV
-490 AVTDIVEKEPVIND
+490 T
-504 IVEKEPAVNDIVEK
+504 
-518 EPAVNDIVEK
+518 
-528 EPAVND
+528 
-534 TVEREPA
+534 
-541 VNDIVEKEPA
+541 
-551 VNDIVE
+551 
-557 KEPAVTDIVEKE
+557 
-569 PVINDIVEKEP
+569 DIVEKEP

-591 VGDIIEKEPAVNDI
+591 VGDIIGKEPAVNDI
-605 VEKEPEINSKSEF
+605 VEKEPEINSKSEL

-654 DYDDDDDGNKKLLS
+654 DNDDDDGNKKLLS
-668 NKSKSNTDEQDK
+668 NKSKNNTDEQDK

-692 AKTDATVGSEPVRIT
+692 AKTGATVGSEPVRIT

>member
-113 LDNLNYMEDG
+113 LDNLNHMEDG

-375 AQESTGIANKMISD
+375 AQESTGIANKMTSD

-441 RAFKKENTLSTFK
+441 RASKKENTLSTFK

-476 EKEPAVGDVIEKEP
+476 EKEPVVGDVIEKEP

-504 IVEKEPAVNDIVEK
+504 IVE
-518 EPAVNDIVEK
+518 
-528 EPAVND
+528 
-534 TVEREPA
+534 REPA
-541 VNDIVEKEPA
+541 VNDIVERK
-551 VNDIVE
+551 
-557 KEPAVTDIVEKE
+557 
-569 PVINDIVEKEP
+569 
-580 AVNDIVEREPV
+580 PV
-591 VGDIIEKEPAVNDI
+591 VGDIIEKEPTINDI

-668 NKSKSNTDEQDK
+668 NKSKNNTDEQDK

-692 AKTDATVGSEPVRIT
+692 AKTGATVGSEPVRIT

>member
-113 LDNLNYMEDG
+113 LDNLNHMEDG

-256 ENSNFKVNEYNYEED
+256 ENSNFKVNDNYEED

-375 AQESTGIANKMISD
+375 TQESTGIANKMTSD

-441 RAFKKENTLSTFK
+441 RASKKENTLSTFK

-476 EKEPAVGDVIEKEP
+476 EKEPVVGDVIEKEP
-490 AVTDIVEKEPVIND
+490 VVGDII
-504 IVEKEPAVNDIVEK
+504 EKEPAVNDIVEK

-528 EPAVND
+528 
-534 TVEREPA
+534 
-541 VNDIVEKEPA
+541 
-551 VNDIVE
+551 
-557 KEPAVTDIVEKE
+557 
-569 PVINDIVEKEP
+569 
-580 AVNDIVEREPV
+580 EPV

-605 VEKEPEINSKSEF
+605 VEKEPEINSKSEL

-654 DYDDDDDGNKKLLS
+654 DNDDDDGNKKLLS
-668 NKSKSNTDEQDK
+668 NKSKNNTDEQDK

-692 AKTDATVGSEPVRIT
+692 AKTGATVGSEPVRIT

-800 DEVALHPGRL
+800 DEVALHPDRL

>member
-375 AQESTGIANKMISD
+375 AQESTGIANKMTSD

-441 RAFKKENTLSTFK
+441 RASKKENTLSTFK
-454 QETTRSVENEVV
+454 QETTRSVEN
-466 EKEPVVGDII
+466 
-476 EKEPAVGDVIEKEP
+476 
-490 AVTDIVEKEPVIND
+490 D
-504 IVEKEPAVNDIVEK
+504 IVEKEPAVNDIVE
-518 EPAVNDIVEK
+518 
-528 EPAVND
+528 
-534 TVEREPA
+534 REP
-541 VNDIVEKEPA
+541 VVGDIIEKEPA

-569 PVINDIVEKEP
+569 PAVNDIVEREPVVGDIIEKEPAVNDIVEKEPAVTDIVEKEP

-605 VEKEPEINSKSEF
+605 VEKEPEINSKSEL

-668 NKSKSNTDEQDK
+668 NKSKNNTDEQDK

-692 AKTDATVGSEPVRIT
+692 AKTGATVGSEPVRIT

-800 DEVALHPGRL
+800 DEVALHPDRL

>member
-113 LDNLNYMEDG
+113 LDNLNHMEDG

-256 ENSNFKVNEYNYEED
+256 ENSNFKVNDNYEED

-375 AQESTGIANKMISD
+375 TQESTGIANKMTSD

-441 RAFKKENTLSTFK
+441 RASKKENTLSTFK

-476 EKEPAVGDVIEKEP
+476 EKEPVVGDVIEKEPVVGDVIEKEP
-490 AVTDIVEKEPVIND
+490 AVTDIVE
-504 IVEKEPAVNDIVEK
+504 
-518 EPAVNDIVEK
+518 
-528 EPAVND
+528 
-534 TVEREPA
+534 REPA
-541 VNDIVEKEPA
+541 VNDIVERK
-551 VNDIVE
+551 
-557 KEPAVTDIVEKE
+557 
-569 PVINDIVEKEP
+569 
-580 AVNDIVEREPV
+580 PV
-591 VGDIIEKEPAVNDI
+591 VGDIIEKEPTINDI

-668 NKSKSNTDEQDK
+668 NKSKNNTDEQDK

-692 AKTDATVGSEPVRIT
+692 AKTGATVGSEPVRIT

-768 NQPVTMEEEE
+768 NKPVTMEEEE